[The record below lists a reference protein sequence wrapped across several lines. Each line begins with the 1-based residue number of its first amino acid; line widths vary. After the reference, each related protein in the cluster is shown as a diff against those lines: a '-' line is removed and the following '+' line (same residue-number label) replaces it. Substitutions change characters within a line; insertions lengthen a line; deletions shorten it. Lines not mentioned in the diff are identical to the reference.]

1 MRLRGSARA
10 SRPRAEAKKKGPKT
24 MNDESKFSVDEILEA
39 ERKAK
44 ANGAPEETGEFSF
57 LHGARALPTRRK
69 KSPER
74 KRRTKKRRKRKKVFG
89 RAAVK
94 RSRKRFLTKPKTCT
108 TASS

>member
-44 ANGAPEETGEFSF
+44 ANDAPEESEKQRPG
-57 LHGARALPTRRK
+57 
-69 KSPER
+69 
-74 KRRTKKRRKRKKVFG
+74 
-89 RAAVK
+89 
-94 RSRKRFLTKPKTCT
+94 
-108 TASS
+108 

>member
-44 ANGAPEETGEFSF
+44 ANGAP
-57 LHGARALPTRRK
+57 
-69 KSPER
+69 
-74 KRRTKKRRKRKKVFG
+74 
-89 RAAVK
+89 
-94 RSRKRFLTKPKTCT
+94 
-108 TASS
+108 